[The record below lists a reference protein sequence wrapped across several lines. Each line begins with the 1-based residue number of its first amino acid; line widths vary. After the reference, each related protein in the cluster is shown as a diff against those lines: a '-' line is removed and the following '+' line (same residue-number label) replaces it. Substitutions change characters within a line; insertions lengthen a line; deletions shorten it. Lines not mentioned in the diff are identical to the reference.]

1 MIELLQN
8 CNNVLQ
14 YILLPIQHLFYIIV
28 SPNLTL
34 EFINVLTSK
43 MENMKLL
50 RKILFEE
57 NGLLID

>member
-14 YILLPIQHLFYIIV
+14 YILLSIQHLFYVIV

-34 EFINVLTSK
+34 VLIHVLTSK
-43 MENMKLL
+43 KENMKLL
-50 RKILFEE
+50 RKMLFEG
-57 NGLLID
+57 NGLLVD